1 MRIAVNQD
9 VVKKEFQQFKDDLVF
24 AESAALV
31 SQGRDPVQ
39 MLQALS
45 MVPGGLRTLAAAGQ
59 AVYPGGTLDQI
70 TKELV
75 ILKASQSNNCQFC
88 LNSHVDICRTTGISD
103 DPINMLL
110 DSEAQTPAQ
119 RAALHFVAAAMQ
131 DSNAIADEI
140 FDELKDYFTEA
151 QIAELALLLGYI
163 NMLNIFNNCLQVRY
177 QGDYK
182 PGSD

>member
-1 MRIAVNQD
+1 MRIALDPD
-9 VVKKEFQQFKDDLVF
+9 VAKKEFQPFKDDPVF

-45 MVPGGLRTLAAAGQ
+45 MVPGGLRTLAAASQ
-59 AVYPGGTLDQI
+59 AVYPGGTLDQT

-75 ILKASQSNNCQFC
+75 ILKASQTNNCQFC

-103 DPINMLL
+103 DPINMLV
-110 DSEAQTPAQ
+110 DGESQTPAQ
-119 RAALHFVAAAMQ
+119 RAALQFVTAAMQ
-131 DSNAIADEI
+131 DSNAIADHI
-140 FDELKDYFTEA
+140 FDELRTYFTEA

-163 NMLNIFNNCLQVRY
+163 NMLNMFNNCLQVRY
-177 QGDYK
+177 KNDYE
-182 PGSD
+182 PISD